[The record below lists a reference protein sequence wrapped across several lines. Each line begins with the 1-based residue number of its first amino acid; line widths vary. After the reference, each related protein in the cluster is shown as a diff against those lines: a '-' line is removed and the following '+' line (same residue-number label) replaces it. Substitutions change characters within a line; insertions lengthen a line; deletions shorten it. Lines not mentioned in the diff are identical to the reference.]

1 MADVF
6 VTPAPGEK
14 DRPVDV
20 GGREYPVRVKTA
32 TANGCLIAEKPE
44 YDDLATTAQEQGSPL
59 RFVDDRVRLCLSER
73 KRGRTSARGGAGGG
87 DPPGRPNVLNA
98 ARDE

>member
-1 MADVF
+1 VADVF

-73 KRGRTSARGGAGGG
+73 KIENTSARGGAGGG
-87 DPPGRPNVLNA
+87 YPPDRPNVLNA